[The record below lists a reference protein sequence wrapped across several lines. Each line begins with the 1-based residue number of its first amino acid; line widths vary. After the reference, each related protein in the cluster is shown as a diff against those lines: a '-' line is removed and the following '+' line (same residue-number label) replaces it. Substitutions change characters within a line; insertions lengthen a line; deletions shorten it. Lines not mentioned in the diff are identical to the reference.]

1 MSMPLQIA
9 LFLASVAV
17 VVFVV
22 LVIAVLLALRKQAAL
37 AVRQLE
43 EVKSDVKLLVQ
54 DSRTLLQNVN
64 TLTTRANQ
72 QMDDVDKVVRTVRG
86 WSERANR
93 IVEEVGAAVEPPLFS
108 AVRNIGIVRKG
119 VAIFMDALLRRNH
132 HTEEKQEE
140 YHGRE

>member
-1 MSMPLQIA
+1 MSMPLQVA

-22 LVIAVLLALRKQAAL
+22 LLIALLLALRKQAEQ

-64 TLTTRANQ
+64 SLVTRANQ
-72 QMDDVDKVVRTVRG
+72 QMDDVSKVTGIVRG

-93 IVEEVGAAVEPPLFS
+93 LVDEIGAAVEPPIFT
-108 AVRNIGIVRKG
+108 AARNIGILRKG
-119 VAIFMDALLRRNH
+119 VGIFMDVLLRRNH
-132 HTEEKQEE
+132 HTEEEQEE
-140 YHGRE
+140 HHGRE